1 MRNPTAPVMGT
12 IDGPQGGGG
21 TRGGAIVLGVDGSKA
36 TLAVSLIDSQTRT
49 MRWEREV
56 PNSPGGIAQ
65 LLKLVPPTDAWAME
79 PTGRYSTVVAAAA
92 REAGRVVLLA
102 PPKHAKAFLRSIQDR
117 AKTDRLD
124 SRGLAL
130 YALAVPLKPYPLKRA
145 VTEKVDQLLAARR
158 LMSRSIA
165 SLTQQHAELPHAQAA
180 LSAALTSLTT
190 QRRDLDKQI
199 DQLCRTAPD
208 LTDVRRLDAIPGVG
222 AITAAAA
229 TSCLQSKQFSHPD
242 QFVAYI
248 GLDVQVSDSGAH
260 RGQRRL
266 SKHGNAE
273 LRRLL
278 FLCAQATLR
287 ARNSPFKAQYD
298 RERAKG
304 LSSTAA
310 LCVVARKMAR
320 VCWSLHRHQADYDPN
335 RVYLQGGQKKQ
346 SRETTCQEP

>member
-1 MRNPTAPVMGT
+1 
-12 IDGPQGGGG
+12 
-21 TRGGAIVLGVDGSKA
+21 VLGVDVSKA
-36 TLAVSLIDSQTRT
+36 TLAVALVDSQTRV
-49 MRWEREV
+49 MRWQREV
-56 PNSPGGIAQ
+56 PNSPSGIAQ

-79 PTGRYSTVVAAAA
+79 PTGRYSTSVAAAA
-92 REAGRVVLLA
+92 REAGRLVLLA

-130 YALAVPLKPYPLKRA
+130 YALAVPLKPYPVKSV

-158 LMSRSIA
+158 LISQSIS
-165 SLTQQHAELPHAQAA
+165 SLTQQRADLPHAEAP
-180 LSAALTSLTT
+180 LSAAITGLTA
-190 QRRDLDKQI
+190 QRTDLDQQI
-199 DQLCRTAPD
+199 AALCRTEPE

-222 AITAAAA
+222 AITATAV
-229 TSCLQSKQFSHPD
+229 TSCLQAKQFTHPD

-278 FLCAQATLR
+278 YVCAQATLR
-287 ARNSPFKAQYD
+287 TRNSPFKAQYE

-310 LCVVARKMAR
+310 ICVIARKMAR
-320 VCWSLHRHQADYDPN
+320 VCWSLHRHQTTYASD
-335 RVYLQGGQKKQ
+335 RVYLQGGQKIQ
-346 SRETTCQEP
+346 LCETA

>member
-1 MRNPTAPVMGT
+1 M
-12 IDGPQGGGG
+12 
-21 TRGGAIVLGVDGSKA
+21 LGVDVSKA
-36 TLAVSLIDSQTRT
+36 TLAVSLVDSQTRELH
-49 MRWEREV
+49 WEREV
-56 PNSPGGIAQ
+56 PNSPSGIAQ

-79 PTGRYSTVVAAAA
+79 PTGRYSTGVAAAA
-92 REAGRVVLLA
+92 REAGRLVLLA

-130 YALAVPLKPYPLKRA
+130 YALAVRLKPYPLKSA
-145 VTEKVDQLLAARR
+145 VTEKFDQLLAARR
-158 LMSRSIA
+158 LISHAIS
-165 SLTQQHAELPHAQAA
+165 SLTQQRAELPHAEAA
-180 LSAALTSLTT
+180 LSAALDGLLT
-190 QRRDLDKQI
+190 QLADLDRQI
-199 DQLCRTAPD
+199 AQMGRTEPELAA
-208 LTDVRRLDAIPGVG
+208 VRRLDAIPGVG
-222 AITAAAA
+222 GVTAAAV
-229 TSCLQSKQFSHPD
+229 TSCLQAKQFSHPD

-248 GLDVQVSDSGAH
+248 GLDVRVCDSGAR

-287 ARNSPFKAQYD
+287 ARNSPFTAHYD

-310 LCVVARKMAR
+310 LCVIARKMAR
-320 VCWSLHRHQADYDPN
+320 ACWSMHRHQTTYDPN
-335 RVYLQGGQKKQ
+335 RVYRQGGQ
-346 SRETTCQEP
+346 TA